1 MLKTILSIAGK
12 PGLYKLISQGKN
24 MLIVETVD
32 AAKKRV
38 PAYAHDKVIS
48 LADIAMYTDAEEVPL
63 SEVLEAVK
71 KKENGAVASINYKKA
86 SADELHAYFAEI
98 LPNYD
103 RDRVHASDIKKLLS
117 WYNILVSNGIT
128 DFVEVLP
135 NYDRDRVH
143 NGDIKKLISW
153 YNILVN
159 NGITEF
165 VEAPA
170 DSADKVEE
178 AAAE

>member
-12 PGLYKLISQGKN
+12 PGLYKLISSGKN

-32 AAKKRV
+32 VAKKRIQ
-38 PAYAHDKVIS
+38 AYGQDKVIS

-63 SEVLEAVK
+63 SEVLESVK
-71 KKENGAVASINYKKA
+71 NKENGAVASIDYKKA
-86 SADELHAYFAEI
+86 SANELHAYFAEI

-103 RDRVHASDIKKLLS
+103 RDRVHTSDIKKLL
-117 WYNILVSNGIT
+117 
-128 DFVEVLP
+128 
-135 NYDRDRVH
+135 
-143 NGDIKKLISW
+143 SW

-165 VEAPA
+165 VEGNVVPT
-170 DSADKVEE
+170 EE
-178 AAAE
+178 PAAEEEK

>member
-86 SADELHAYFAEI
+86 SADELHVYFAEI
-98 LPNYD
+98 
-103 RDRVHASDIKKLLS
+103 
-117 WYNILVSNGIT
+117 
-128 DFVEVLP
+128 LP

-170 DSADKVEE
+170 ESADKVEE

>member
-12 PGLYKLISQGKN
+12 PGLYKLISSGKN

-32 AAKKRV
+32 AAKKRI
-38 PAYAHDKVIS
+38 PAYGQDKVIS

-63 SEVLEAVK
+63 SKVLESVK
-71 KKENGAVASINYKKA
+71 NKENGAVASIDYKKV
-86 SADELHAYFAEI
+86 SANELHAYFAEI

-128 DFVEVLP
+128 DFVEQNAVA
-135 NYDRDRVH
+135 
-143 NGDIKKLISW
+143 
-153 YNILVN
+153 
-159 NGITEF
+159 TE
-165 VEAPA
+165 EP
-170 DSADKVEE
+170 
-178 AAAE
+178 AAEEV

>member
-71 KKENGAVASINYKKA
+71 KKRMERLLLSI
-86 SADELHAYFAEI
+86 
-98 LPNYD
+98 
-103 RDRVHASDIKKLLS
+103 IKKHQPMSCML
-117 WYNILVSNGIT
+117 ILQKFCQIMIVT
-128 DFVEVLP
+128 VF
-135 NYDRDRVH
+135 
-143 NGDIKKLISW
+143 
-153 YNILVN
+153 
-159 NGITEF
+159 ITEI
-165 VEAPA
+165 
-170 DSADKVEE
+170 SRN
-178 AAAE
+178 